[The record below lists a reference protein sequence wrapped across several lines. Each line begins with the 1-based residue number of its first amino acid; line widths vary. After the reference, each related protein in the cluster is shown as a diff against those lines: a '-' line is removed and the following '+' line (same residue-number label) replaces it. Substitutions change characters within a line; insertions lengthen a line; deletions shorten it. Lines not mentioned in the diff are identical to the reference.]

1 MNLPAEPAPAL
12 RRNVATWEVELLISG
27 VAVFAMLQLPGL
39 LDDALFML
47 LPRFGDGWQMALLLV
62 FMYAKGAALILSL
75 TFVLHLLLRAH
86 WIALVGVH
94 AVHPDGIRWERLR
107 IGPILR
113 EVEMARDRPF
123 SEIVRDADARAT
135 LVFAMGVTLAMFV
148 VAIATT
154 ALLVSALATLVSL
167 LSGGRLGVN
176 TVLLVTVAAAMLPFS
191 LAMIYDRAR
200 GARLDRE
207 GRLYRWLRRVF
218 DLYTRIG
225 FSRTSNPVMALLG
238 SHGGDRK
245 VVGATMVMIF
255 LALLASTFPLW
266 VHKAPTRLGS
276 YGLFPAGKDVQAI
289 DNAHYDD
296 QRDATRV
303 AALPYIPSMMV
314 TTPYLRLVVPYRP
327 ERDAPALER
336 ACAQPGQ
343 AQASAR
349 LACLTALH
357 AVTLDGKP
365 LPALRYEI
373 TSDPRTRRPALLAMI
388 DVRGLPRGRHEL
400 HIARPPL
407 AEDSRDNDRK
417 YDRIPFWL

>member
-135 LVFAMGVTLAMFV
+135 LVFAMGVTLAM
-148 VAIATT
+148 
-154 ALLVSALATLVSL
+154 L
-167 LSGGRLGVN
+167 
-176 TVLLVTVAAAMLPFS
+176 
-191 LAMIYDRAR
+191 YDRAH

>member
-176 TVLLVTVAAAMLPFS
+176 AVLLVTVAAAMLNRPSVS
-191 LAMIYDRAR
+191 L
-200 GARLDRE
+200 
-207 GRLYRWLRRVF
+207 
-218 DLYTRIG
+218 
-225 FSRTSNPVMALLG
+225 S
-238 SHGGDRK
+238 
-245 VVGATMVMIF
+245 
-255 LALLASTFPLW
+255 
-266 VHKAPTRLGS
+266 
-276 YGLFPAGKDVQAI
+276 
-289 DNAHYDD
+289 
-296 QRDATRV
+296 
-303 AALPYIPSMMV
+303 
-314 TTPYLRLVVPYRP
+314 
-327 ERDAPALER
+327 
-336 ACAQPGQ
+336 
-343 AQASAR
+343 
-349 LACLTALH
+349 
-357 AVTLDGKP
+357 
-365 LPALRYEI
+365 
-373 TSDPRTRRPALLAMI
+373 
-388 DVRGLPRGRHEL
+388 
-400 HIARPPL
+400 
-407 AEDSRDNDRK
+407 
-417 YDRIPFWL
+417 